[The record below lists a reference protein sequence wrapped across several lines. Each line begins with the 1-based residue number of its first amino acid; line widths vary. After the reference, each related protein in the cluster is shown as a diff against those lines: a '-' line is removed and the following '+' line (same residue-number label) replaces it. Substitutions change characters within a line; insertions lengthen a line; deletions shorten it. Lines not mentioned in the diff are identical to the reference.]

1 MAKPDI
7 RKDEF
12 TPVNLNY
19 DGEEVERVP
28 VNSKFDRVDFYR
40 PLGLWMLKFYSDE
53 NGLMTI
59 YTDEENAL
67 RVVAEAELPLVERE
81 FIFKSE
87 YEGHLVAEGS
97 KVTDEMFEL
106 EIDEGAILRE
116 LADEAREV
124 IDVESTE
131 KDE

>member
-81 FIFKSE
+81 FIFESE
-87 YEGHLVAEGS
+87 HEGFLTAQS
-97 KVTDEMFEL
+97 SLLTDEMFGGF
-106 EIDEGAILRE
+106 DE
-116 LADEAREV
+116 DEP
-124 IDVESTE
+124 TT
-131 KDE
+131 

>member
-7 RKDEF
+7 RPDDF
-12 TPVNLNY
+12 MPVNLNCE
-19 DGEEVERVP
+19 GEEVNRVP
-28 VNSKFDRVDFYR
+28 VNAKYDRVDVYR
-40 PLGLWMLKFYSDE
+40 PLGLYMLKFYSDE
-53 NGLMTI
+53 EGLMTI
-59 YTDEENAL
+59 YTDEANAL
-67 RVVAEAELPLVERE
+67 IVVAEADLPLVERE